1 MHDMAFLFI
10 RSYTIR
16 RLLHEQ
22 MTEDLEIVVICLWAL
37 VATGSSILRPTH
49 RRFARSKAIYY
60 LSINIDKNII
70 LVYIKKI
77 KVEKKI
83 KKKRR
88 KAQWHVIYTDD
99 IKRALVPTDI
109 STE

>member
-49 RRFARSKAIYY
+49 HRFARSKAIYY

-83 KKKRR
+83 KKKNE
-88 KAQWHVIYTDD
+88 KHNDMSFIQTI
-99 IKRALVPTDI
+99 
-109 STE
+109 